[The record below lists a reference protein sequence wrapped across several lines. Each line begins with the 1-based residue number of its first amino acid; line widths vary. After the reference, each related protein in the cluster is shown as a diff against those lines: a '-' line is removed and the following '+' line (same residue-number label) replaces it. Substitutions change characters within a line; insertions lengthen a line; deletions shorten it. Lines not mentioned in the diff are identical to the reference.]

1 MLMQTR
7 PRQLIKICLI
17 FSILWSTSALAA
29 EDTEHHTGMLS
40 MVLENDMF
48 YQSDSNY
55 SSGLSVIWVPT
66 ENGVPGWAQTIADR
80 VPWFDTTGEI
90 RHGYAFGQTM
100 YTAKDITL
108 ENPPLDDRPYAGFL
122 YASIGMA
129 ISTGQQLDQLSLTL
143 GVVGPMSGAEHSQK
157 IIHRIVG
164 SEEPMGWGTQIHNEA
179 GAILTYQRSWRALK
193 TSNFIG
199 NEVEITP
206 HFGGALGNIYTY
218 LNTGL
223 TLRYGEHLPLDYGP
237 PRIQPSIQGSGFFAA
252 KQPFNW
258 YLFAGIEVRAV
269 GRNIFLDGNTFRDS
283 RSVDRE
289 PWVGD
294 FQWGA
299 VLTFETFRL
308 SYTHVSRSKEFEG
321 GAESHQFGALSLTM
335 LF

>member
-1 MLMQTR
+1 MQSHSLHTIKAF
-7 PRQLIKICLI
+7 LICGT
-17 FSILWSTSALAA
+17 LWISSAFAA
-29 EDTEHHTGMLS
+29 DDADHHTGMLS

-48 YQSDSNY
+48 YQSDNNY

-66 ENGVPGWAQTIADR
+66 ENGVPNWAANIADW
-80 VPWFDTTGEI
+80 VPWFDKTDEV
-90 RHGYAFGQTM
+90 HYGYAFGQTM

-129 ISTGQQLDQLSLTL
+129 ISSGQQLDQLSLTL
-143 GVVGPMSGAEHSQK
+143 GVVGPMSGTEHSQK

-164 SEEPMGWGTQIHNEA
+164 SEEPMGWDTQIHNEA
-179 GAILTYQRSWRALK
+179 GIILTYQRSWRELK
-193 TSNFIG
+193 TSSYLG

-218 LNTGL
+218 LNTGV
-223 TLRYGEHLPLDYGP
+223 TLRYGEHLPLDFGP

-252 KQPFNW
+252 RQPFNW
-258 YLFAGIEVRAV
+258 YLFAGFEVRAV
-269 GRNIFLDGNTFRDS
+269 GRNIFLDGNTIRDS
-283 RSVDRE
+283 RSVEKER
-289 PWVGD
+289 WVGD
-294 FQWGA
+294 FQWGV
-299 VLTFETFRL
+299 VLTFETCRL

-321 GAESHQFGALSLTM
+321 GPESHQFGALSLTM

>member
-1 MLMQTR
+1 MQSH
-7 PRQLIKICLI
+7 PLHIIKPFLICGA
-17 FSILWSTSALAA
+17 LWISSAFAA
-29 EDTEHHTGMLS
+29 DDAEHHTGMLS
-40 MVLENDMF
+40 LVLENDIF
-48 YQSDSNY
+48 YQSDNNY

-66 ENGVPGWAQTIADR
+66 ENGVPNWAENIASWA
-80 VPWFDTTGEI
+80 PWLDKTGEL
-90 RHGYAFGQTM
+90 HYGYAFGQTM

-129 ISTGQQLDQLSLTL
+129 ISSGQQLDQLSFTL
-143 GVVGPMSGAEHSQK
+143 GVVGPMSGTEHSQE

-164 SEEPMGWGTQIHNEA
+164 SEEPMGWDTQINNEA
-179 GAILTYQRSWRALK
+179 GIILTYQRSWRELK
-193 TSNFIG
+193 TSSYLG

-218 LNTGL
+218 LNTGI
-223 TLRYGEHLPLDYGP
+223 TLRYGEHLPLDFGP

-252 KQPFNW
+252 RQPFNW
-258 YLFAGIEVRAV
+258 YLFAGIEIRAV

-283 RSVDRE
+283 RSVE
-289 PWVGD
+289 KELWVGD

-299 VLTFETFRL
+299 VLTFETCRL

-321 GAESHQFGALSLTM
+321 GPESHQFGALSLTM

>member
-1 MLMQTR
+1 MKNHTLFI
-7 PRQLIKICLI
+7 LKLCFIYC
-17 FSILWSTSALAA
+17 ILWPTSATAIDDA
-29 EDTEHHTGMLS
+29 ENYTGMLS
-40 MVLENDMF
+40 MVVENDLF
-48 YQSDSNY
+48 YQSDNNY

-66 ENGVPGWAQTIADR
+66 KNGEPDWVENIANRIPGLDQKSKLH
-80 VPWFDTTGEI
+80 
-90 RHGYAFGQTM
+90 HGYAFGQTM
-100 YTAKDITL
+100 YTPSDITL

-122 YASIGMA
+122 YASIGMS
-129 ISTGQQLDQLSLTL
+129 ISTGQKLDQLSLTL
-143 GVVGPMSGAEHSQK
+143 GVVGPISGTEHSQK
-157 IIHRIVG
+157 VIHQIVG
-164 SEEPMGWGTQIHNEA
+164 SEEPKGWDTQIKNEA
-179 GAILTYQRSWRALK
+179 GIILTYQRSWRELK
-193 TSNFIG
+193 ASTFMG

-218 LNTGL
+218 LNTGV
-223 TLRYGEHLPLDYGP
+223 TLRYGEHLPLDFGP

-252 KQPFNW
+252 RQPFNW
-258 YLFAGIEVRAV
+258 YLFAGIEVRAI

-289 PWVGD
+289 PYVGD
-294 FQWGA
+294 FQWGT